1 MPQYSAKS
9 GNVIYS
15 LNVDV
20 NEVFSLQTLF
30 STFMAKNSSFF
41 NTKFWLSLLTYL
53 SDLWITLAT
62 FLFYV
67 NRIL

>member
-30 STFMAKNSSFF
+30 STFMSKNSSFF

-62 FLFYV
+62 FLFYI
-67 NRIL
+67 NGIL